1 MSDTKSTDNLFFE
14 RAGMDRG
21 QSSPSYRTRFLA
33 QTMAN
38 CSLSTANRKAFLS
51 TMAA

>member
-21 QSSPSYRTRFLA
+21 RIESIVSDSLLA